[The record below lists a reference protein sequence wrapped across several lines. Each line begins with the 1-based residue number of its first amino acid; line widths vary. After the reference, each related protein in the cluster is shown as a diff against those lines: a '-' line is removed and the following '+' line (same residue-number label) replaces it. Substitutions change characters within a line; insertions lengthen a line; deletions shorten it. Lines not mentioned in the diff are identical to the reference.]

1 MILNGR
7 STLLVSLVLLLWVS
21 SLSFASC
28 PTVKRDIYL
37 AAVTGESSGGI
48 FQLEVEVRPGNG
60 AVYTS
65 VTPRTGFST
74 QESEYAAV
82 KYAFES
88 AGFDLEECD
97 VLFRMKGEFG
107 DNTVD
112 GPSAGGAMALAT
124 RAALLN
130 KTIRQDVA
138 MTGTIIPGGQLGEV
152 GGIIEKAIAA
162 AENGARYFVAPRLK
176 VYEALLLSSVSR
188 AHNFSVI
195 EADGISDAEEVMLS
209 GYSATFQSK
218 FSPKSKPVPAN
229 LAVLPID
236 ADIGRFTL
244 VAKRV
249 VGGLEAK
256 VSKAF
261 SSPAKNEESDKLY
274 QYFKDEIAKYH
285 QLLSM
290 GYPFTSA
297 NSAFLLSIDAEYA
310 SIGER
315 QVDLNGSFSD
325 VEACVASLSKPAK
338 TAENFH
344 WAVGSDLRRIWSEKK
359 LNETAETR
367 NGQGGYVTLR
377 DLLFANSWCE
387 ISNDLAAQANDI
399 GGDRADE
406 SALKALA
413 EEKLLDAEAVILTA
427 TKPDYDAM
435 WHYESGLAANESGD
449 FGAAIYEAT
458 YAATMQGISSEEREN
473 TSAAAQKFSAGER
486 STLWGKIY
494 YSQGMYLYAEA
505 KESGASLADAYRI
518 LRYSYEI
525 DKSALEINRE
535 LEKAREAA
543 MPEPAVQ
550 AQPPVEKPSTTEG
563 DEAVSLFLA
572 ACIALLGFAA
582 VYRLAGGRE
591 GIVRLVERKGA

>member
-1 MILNGR
+1 MKLYGKSALI
-7 STLLVSLVLLLWVS
+7 VSLFLLLLLSALS
-21 SLSFASC
+21 SADC

-48 FQLEVEVRPGNG
+48 FQLEVELRPGNG
-60 AVYTS
+60 SVYTS
-65 VTPRTGFST
+65 VSPRTGFST
-74 QESEYAAV
+74 QESEYEAV

-88 AGFDLEECD
+88 SGFDLGKCD
-97 VLFRMKGEFG
+97 VLFRMKGDFG

-130 KTIRQDVA
+130 RTIRQDAA
-138 MTGTIIPGGQLGEV
+138 MTGTIAPGGKIGEV

-188 AHNFSVI
+188 NRNFSVI
-195 EADGISDAEEVMLS
+195 EADGLSEAEEVMLS

-218 FSPKSKPVPAN
+218 FSPKSKPVPTG
-229 LAVLPID
+229 LETLPID
-236 ADIGRFTL
+236 ADTGRFTL
-244 VAKRV
+244 VAKQV
-249 VGGLEAK
+249 VAGLEAK
-256 VSKAF
+256 VNAAF
-261 SSPAKNEESDKLY
+261 PSPAKSEETGKLQ
-274 QYFKDEIAKYH
+274 QYFKDEIAKYR

-325 VEACVASLSKPAK
+325 VEACVSSLSKPEK

-344 WAVGSDLRRIWSEKK
+344 WAIGSDLRRIWAGKK

-367 NGQGGYVTLR
+367 GEQGGYVTLR
-377 DLLFANSWCE
+377 DLLFADSWCG
-387 ISNDLAAQANDI
+387 ISRDLAAQANDI
-399 GGDRADE
+399 GGEAADE
-406 SALKALA
+406 GSLGALA
-413 EEKLLDAEAVILTA
+413 GEKLADAESVLLSAA
-427 TKPDYDAM
+427 KPDYDAL
-435 WHYESGLAANESGD
+435 WHYENGLAANESGD

-458 YAATMQGISSEEREN
+458 YATTMQRISSEEREN
-473 TSAAAQKFSAGER
+473 TTAAAQKFSVGER

-494 YSQGMYLYAEA
+494 YAQGMYLYADA

-543 MPEPAVQ
+543 KPFAQ
-550 AQPPVEKPSTTEG
+550 AQKPVEKPSTTEG

-582 VYRLAGGRE
+582 IYRLAGGRE
-591 GIVRLVERKGA
+591 GILRLAGKKGE